1 MTFELND
8 IKAAHAKVASGA
20 DFPRYIQDLVQM
32 GVKKYDCF
40 VNNGRTV
47 YFGED
52 DFQVKSASRYAR
64 INIANIS
71 DKERFKHYLKNHQR
85 GQTDYPTF
93 CNQCAQTGVQK
104 WTVDMESMTCTYFDK
119 QAHIMLEEEIP
130 TPN

>member
-8 IKAAHAKVASGA
+8 IKAAHEKVASGA
-20 DFPRYIQDLVQM
+20 DFPRYIQDLIQM

-85 GQTDYPTF
+85 GQTDYTTF
-93 CNQCAQTGVQK
+93 CNHCAQTGVQK
-104 WTVDMESMTCTYFDK
+104 WTVDMEAMTCTYFDK
-119 QAHIMLEEEIP
+119 HSHIMLEEEIP